1 MSFQPQGPMFGQQ
14 PVPSP
19 SPPPVKGKRRKGLIW
34 LGLLLM
40 VGGLIGGGLLVMQS
54 ESNYEEA
61 VKTLAR
67 APVGCTTTLVFDKA
81 DTFTIYIETKG
92 KVGDLTGDCEAN
104 GAAYQ
109 HAGDK
114 LPKVSM
120 TLVDSSDAEIDLQRG
135 STASYD
141 VAGSVGTGSR
151 TVTITEPGTYR
162 LNVESEDS
170 DFAVAIGKDPK
181 ADSELLKTVG
191 GAVALGGL
199 VLGLTSFLLGLRRRR
214 PVLPATT
221 IRNPAAPLPGW
232 PPGPYATAPPTAP
245 LQPGLRIDG
254 PVGPQPIRL
263 PEQPPLRLPDQPATG
278 FAPPTLAP
286 PSLGAQPPLPT
297 APSTAAAP
305 SMPPA
310 PPAASPTVP
319 PPAPDDGDD
328 EGWAKPDD

>member
-1 MSFQPQGPMFGQQ
+1 M
-14 PVPSP
+14 
-19 SPPPVKGKRRKGLIW
+19 
-34 LGLLLM
+34 
-40 VGGLIGGGLLVMQS
+40 
-54 ESNYEEA
+54 
-61 VKTLAR
+61 KTLAR

-81 DTFTIYIETKG
+81 ATFTIYIETKG
-92 KVGDLTGDCEAN
+92 KVGDLSGDCEAN

-141 VAGSVGTGSR
+141 VGGYVGTGSR

-162 LNVESEDS
+162 LNVESDDS

-199 VLGLTSFLLGLRRRR
+199 VLGLTSCPARSAPAPSGSPGDDDSQPGGTAARLAPWAVCHGTTDGAAPARPAYRRPRGTTADPAAGATADAIARPTRHRVRPSPRWHRRHSGRNRRCQRRPARPRRRACR
-214 PVLPATT
+214 
-221 IRNPAAPLPGW
+221 RHR
-232 PPGPYATAPPTAP
+232 
-245 LQPGLRIDG
+245 QPS
-254 PVGPQPIRL
+254 P
-263 PEQPPLRLPDQPATG
+263 
-278 FAPPTLAP
+278 
-286 PSLGAQPPLPT
+286 
-297 APSTAAAP
+297 
-305 SMPPA
+305 
-310 PPAASPTVP
+310 PTVP